1 MAVAIS
7 PAAAQ
12 ARVATGPAGAEQ
24 TRLWGI
30 EVDANAKA
38 FARPSYLARLKH
50 GGINAVVVD
59 PRRVTLKE
67 LRVTT
72 KAAGRA
78 RLWVIEIVPPA
89 NAKATRS
96 VRAVRATCRAAQ
108 KPSQTLCA
116 GSASL
121 STAIALPSTASAG
134 SMVAVRLARPAQV
147 GRLRSVSS
155 SGVQILA
162 LVKLRAHRYSASEW
176 RKAIAVATSTSSLTL
191 AVTPSSASSQTLS
204 PFLNQLGKPPAAP
217 SSFGVTGSTAST
229 VSVAWSAVAGA
240 TEYDL
245 TANGNFAGK
254 TATTSFTVG
263 GLSCNT
269 AYKLAVTAKNANG
282 KTSKAS
288 TFTTSTAPCA
298 DVTPPTAPAGLTEV
312 SATQTSATVAWAS
325 STDNVTVA
333 GYSVFVDGTPA
344 GSTVNTNFTAGGLAC
359 GSTHT
364 VAVEAV
370 DAAGNHSARASMNA
384 STSAC
389 LDTTPPTVSVTS
401 PAGGATVSGTVPMT
415 ATASDDVAVASVEF
429 WVDGTKVATDTS
441 APYSYSW
448 DTTQVA
454 GGAHTLLVKAVDSS
468 NNTASATVGVTVSN
482 TPCVTSSASWQNSA
496 MLSPDGTFDV
506 AFDATPSAADI
517 DAVTGLSAT
526 TALSYSDLAVTARF
540 NSTGTIDAINGGA
553 YAAANAVPYSGGAT
567 YHFRAAVNVPNHSYS
582 LYVTPPGKPETP
594 VALNYAFR
602 TGQTGVTALSD
613 WAVTAANGSHQTC
626 GLAVTNPNDTTAPNA
641 PTGVA
646 KTSSTQT
653 SLSLSWA
660 ASTDNV
666 GTTGYTVYVN
676 GTASSAASA
685 TSRTVSGLSCGS
697 TYTIGVDAYDAAG
710 NHSAQTS
717 TTMSTSACPDTTAPS
732 TPTNLTKTG
741 STQTSLALSW
751 SASTDN
757 VGVTGYTLYVNGAQ
771 VGTTTG
777 TSMSAAGLT
786 CGTTYTVAVDAFD
799 AAGNHSG
806 KASMSA
812 STAACSDTTAPS
824 TPTNLQRSS
833 STLTSM
839 ALSWSA
845 STDNVGV
852 TGYTL
857 YVNGAQVGTT
867 TSTSMSATGLACS
880 TTYTVSVDA
889 FDAAGNHSA
898 KASIST
904 STAACADT
912 APPSTPTGLSTSA
925 VGQSSITL
933 SWTAS
938 TDNVGV
944 TGYRLY
950 LGGSQVGTSSSTSYV
965 FSGLSCGTSY
975 TLGVAAV
982 DAAGNVSGTA
992 TLSATAAA
1000 CSPPPSGS
1008 CTTTIS
1014 SGLATAIQNAAAGAT
1029 ICLNGGSYGSLN
1041 LTNVRKSADVTVEP
1055 VSGTS
1060 ATIGAVTLQN
1070 SSHLHFTGANGSLTV
1085 GSSTLDSTNT
1095 LPNCSDHITF
1105 DHLRFLGF
1113 GIFPRCASMA
1123 ILVDHANMDN
1133 LLPAQGG
1140 EGRIN
1145 VQALNEGPAADQG
1158 ITISNSTFNG
1168 PTSGWASATSN
1179 CAKGIQILGGAYGVR
1194 VIGDEFARE
1203 PDQGTC
1209 DPVNGIHIG
1218 GVQIYG
1224 GTHTYLQGN
1233 YFHDNGS
1240 SAGGL
1245 AMGDGDYT
1253 TAEDNVWVCSCVY
1266 PWSIQAFATQGSIFR
1281 HNTFAGGGG
1290 IHFQYQSGYPANNI
1304 IRDNVFTDPSNGI
1317 TDSSGANWGTQ
1328 DHNLNSGL
1336 SGSGNITGL
1345 PVWTGG
1351 SSPTSYA
1358 GYHLAAGS
1366 PGKGAAS
1373 DGLDMGIR

>member
-1 MAVAIS
+1 MVGAAPTAAKGRLSHRSPAPPRSTSGAAPRPGPGRSGGLGALCVLAAVLVVALW

-12 ARVATGPAGAEQ
+12 ARVDAGRNGTEQ
-24 TRLWGI
+24 PRLWGV
-30 EVDANAKA
+30 EVGTHAKTFTSPA
-38 FARPSYLARLKH
+38 YLARMKH
-50 GGINAVVVD
+50 AGVNAVVVD
-59 PRRVTLKE
+59 PRRLTLKQ
-67 LRVTT
+67 LRATV
-72 KAAGRA
+72 KSAARS
-78 RLWVIEIVPPA
+78 RLWVVEVLPPA
-89 NAKATRS
+89 HAKATRS
-96 VRAVRATCRAAQ
+96 VRAIRATCRALR
-108 KPSQTLCA
+108 KPDRTLCA
-116 GSASL
+116 TSASL
-121 STAIALPSTASAG
+121 STAIALSRG
-134 SMVAVRLARPAQV
+134 SGSGGPLVAVRLAGPARV
-147 GRLRSVSS
+147 AKLAGVSS
-155 SGVQILA
+155 SGLQILA
-162 LVKLRAHRYSASEW
+162 LVKLGAHGFATSAW
-176 RKAIAVATSTSSLTL
+176 RKAIEVAATSSSLDL
-191 AVTPSSASSQTLS
+191 AVTPTGSSNQTLS
-204 PFLNQLGKPPAAP
+204 PYLNQLGKPPAAP
-217 SSFGVTGSTAST
+217 ASFTVTGSTAST
-229 VSVAWSAVAGA
+229 LSVAWAAVVGA
-240 TEYDL
+240 TEYDV
-245 TANGNFAGK
+245 TANGRFAGK

-263 GLSCNT
+263 GLACST
-269 AYKLAVTAKNANG
+269 SYKLGVTTKNAAG
-282 KTSKAS
+282 KNSKAS
-288 TFTTSTAPCA
+288 TLTTSTAPCS
-298 DVTPPTAPAGLTEV
+298 DTTPPTPPTGLTEM

-325 STDNVTVA
+325 STDNVAVA
-333 GYSVFVDGTPA
+333 GYGVFVDGTSVA
-344 GSTVNTNFTAGGLAC
+344 TTGSTTYSVGGLPC

-364 VAVEAV
+364 VAV
-370 DAAGNHSARASMNA
+370 DAFDSAGNHSSRVSMSA

-389 LDTTPPTVSVTS
+389 SDTTAPTVSVTA
-401 PAGGATVSGTVPMT
+401 PAAGATVSGTVPVT
-415 ATASDDVAVASVEF
+415 ATASDNVGVASVEF
-429 WVDGTKVATDTS
+429 WVDGAKAATDTS
-441 APYSYSW
+441 APYAYSW
-448 DTTQVA
+448 DTTQVL
-454 GGAHTLLVKAVDSS
+454 GGPHTVVVKAVDTSGNS
-468 NNTASATVGVTVSN
+468 ASKSVGVTVSN
-482 TPCVTSSASWQNSA
+482 TPCVTSSASWQNTA
-496 MLSPDGTFDV
+496 MLSPNGTFDV
-506 AFDATPSAADI
+506 SFDATPSAANI
-517 DAVTGLSAT
+517 DAVTGLSAAP
-526 TALSYSDLAVTARF
+526 ALTYTDLAVIARF
-540 NSTGTIDAINGGA
+540 NSGGSIDAINGAG
-553 YAAANAVPYSGGAT
+553 YAATNPVPYAGGST
-567 YHFRAAVNVPNHSYS
+567 YHFRAAVNVPSHTYS

-602 TGQTGVTALSD
+602 TGQGTVSALSD
-613 WAVTAANGSHQTC
+613 WAVTAANGTHQTC
-626 GLAVTNPNDTTAPNA
+626 GLAVTSPTDMTAPAA

-660 ASTDNV
+660 ASSDNV

-676 GTASSAASA
+676 GVASSAASG

-697 TYTIGVDAYDAAG
+697 SYTVGVDAYDAAG
-710 NHSAQTS
+710 NHSAQSS

-732 TPTNLTKTG
+732 TPTNLTKTA
-741 STQTSLALSW
+741 STPTSLALSW
-751 SASTDN
+751 TTSTDN

-771 VGTTTG
+771 VGATTG
-777 TSMSAAGLT
+777 TSMSATGLT

-799 AAGNHSG
+799 AAGNHSA
-806 KASMSA
+806 KASMST

-824 TPTNLQRSS
+824 TPT
-833 STLTSM
+833 
-839 ALSWSA
+839 
-845 STDNVGV
+845 
-852 TGYTL
+852 
-857 YVNGAQVGTT
+857 
-867 TSTSMSATGLACS
+867 GLA
-880 TTYTVSVDA
+880 
-889 FDAAGNHSA
+889 
-898 KASIST
+898 
-904 STAACADT
+904 
-912 APPSTPTGLSTSA
+912 TSA
-925 VGQSSITL
+925 VGQTSMTL

-944 TGYRLY
+944 TSYRLY
-950 LGGSQVGTSSSTSYV
+950 LGGSQVGTSTSTSYV

-975 TLGVAAV
+975 TLGVAAL

-992 TLSATAAA
+992 TLAAAPTA
-1000 CSPPPSGS
+1000 CSPPGSGS
-1008 CTTTIS
+1008 CTTTIT

-1041 LTNVRKSADVTVEP
+1041 LTNVRKSADVTIEP
-1055 VSGTS
+1055 ISGTS

-1358 GYHLAAGS
+1358 GYHLSASS

-1373 DGLDMGIR
+1373 DGLDMGVR

>member
-134 SMVAVRLARPAQV
+134 PMVAVRLARPAQV

-697 TYTIGVDAYDAAG
+697 TYTVGVDAYDAAG

-812 STAACSDTTAPS
+812 STAACSDTTA
-824 TPTNLQRSS
+824 
-833 STLTSM
+833 
-839 ALSWSA
+839 
-845 STDNVGV
+845 
-852 TGYTL
+852 
-857 YVNGAQVGTT
+857 
-867 TSTSMSATGLACS
+867 
-880 TTYTVSVDA
+880 
-889 FDAAGNHSA
+889 
-898 KASIST
+898 
-904 STAACADT
+904 
-912 APPSTPTGLSTSA
+912 PSTPTGLSTSA

>member
-12 ARVATGPAGAEQ
+12 ARVATGPAGTEQ

-134 SMVAVRLARPAQV
+134 PMVAVRLARPAQV

-626 GLAVTNPNDTTAPNA
+626 SLAVTNPNDTTAPNA

-777 TSMSAAGLT
+777 
-786 CGTTYTVAVDAFD
+786 
-799 AAGNHSG
+799 
-806 KASMSA
+806 
-812 STAACSDTTAPS
+812 
-824 TPTNLQRSS
+824 
-833 STLTSM
+833 
-839 ALSWSA
+839 
-845 STDNVGV
+845 
-852 TGYTL
+852 
-857 YVNGAQVGTT
+857 
-867 TSTSMSATGLACS
+867 TSMSATGLACS

-1345 PVWTGG
+1345 PVWIGG